1 MTVPSTP
8 PPTPSAGLRILLV
21 EDNADSRDAL
31 QLLLEL
37 DGHRVAVAGDGS
49 EALVRATELKPDVA
63 LIDIGLPGL
72 DGCEV
77 ARQLRATPL
86 GSKMRLIAMT
96 GYSQPEARARVIE
109 AGFDSH
115 LVKPIDPATLTRQL
129 AAPSSS

>member
-1 MTVPSTP
+1 MTSTP
-8 PPTPSAGLRILLV
+8 PPGPSSGLRILLV

-37 DGHRVAVAGDGS
+37 DGHRVAVAGDGP
-49 EALVRATELKPDVA
+49 EALARATELEPDVA

-115 LVKPIDPATLTRQL
+115 LVKPIDPGTLTRQL